1 MAFGER
7 IQDAME
13 ETAFPVPSSMSI
25 NLIELLRLCVYFLFF
40 GGGGGV
46 SQILKEQGPPSLRR
60 HFLAPTVH
68 EFLLCL
74 SLGCSL
80 TAWRPPSLFLTNPVQ
95 WDSRAITFI
104 PSLGLPIS
112 QCWNISCAC

>member
-46 SQILKEQGPPSLRR
+46 SQILKEQGPHR
-60 HFLAPTVH
+60 
-68 EFLLCL
+68 
-74 SLGCSL
+74 
-80 TAWRPPSLFLTNPVQ
+80 
-95 WDSRAITFI
+95 
-104 PSLGLPIS
+104 
-112 QCWNISCAC
+112 